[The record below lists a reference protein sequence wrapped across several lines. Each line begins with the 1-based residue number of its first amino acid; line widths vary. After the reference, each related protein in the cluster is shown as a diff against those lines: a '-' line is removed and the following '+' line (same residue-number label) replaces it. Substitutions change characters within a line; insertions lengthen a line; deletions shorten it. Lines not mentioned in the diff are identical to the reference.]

1 MVETR
6 LARGLLD
13 WLASRNRRGGH
24 ESYYDAML
32 ARLQDLWRDEP
43 MRDVIYVRL
52 AEPYTRALGRVA
64 DPMMS
69 TKGLEPGAV
78 YRLLAATFVPRG
90 DGPPVAAVLVIGEGH
105 RLMVRSAELF
115 ELVE

>member
-6 LARGLLD
+6 LARGLLNL
-13 WLASRNRRGGH
+13 LASRGRRGGR
-24 ESYYDAML
+24 ESYYDRAL
-32 ARLQDLWRDEP
+32 AELQDLWRDEP

-52 AEPYTRALGRVA
+52 AEPYTRGLARVA

-78 YRLLAATFVPRG
+78 YRLLAATFVPRA

-105 RLMVRSAELF
+105 RLVRNAELF